1 MRIYECYL
9 NIKPCI
15 KITDHIDWELNYFW
29 LLVLIATYRAQF
41 TVLVNNYSLLCVV
54 TTAIFTIC
62 GNVFYSTE
70 IINNESGWL
79 INATVHVG
87 NVSAMNIRL
96 LQLLSSV
103 EDITV
108 IQRDN
113 HNAATSVYSFN
124 LIVQLKHIT
133 EWKAVVKNVLQNSH

>member
-1 MRIYECYL
+1 M
-9 NIKPCI
+9 
-15 KITDHIDWELNYFW
+15 
-29 LLVLIATYRAQF
+29 
-41 TVLVNNYSLLCVV
+41 
-54 TTAIFTIC
+54 
-62 GNVFYSTE
+62 
-70 IINNESGWL
+70 
-79 INATVHVG
+79 HVG